1 MTEGGAALLDTTR
14 LWRNRQFWSYLGS
27 TAFSANAFA
36 MQLLLVN
43 WLLVGTLLLPADQ
56 VGVVQAV
63 IGLPGILLM
72 LWGGASA
79 DRRDLRSLLMQV
91 YGVAWL
97 APLALVASVELGWL
111 NIWTVTLFGIAL
123 GTALAFANPAQ
134 QALLNRIAGAD
145 IQRGVTVATAVGF
158 IVQITGLLL
167 AGQMEIIGLVNVLL
181 IQSASLLLGAA
192 SVRLIAAAPA
202 KPGQGE
208 STLAH
213 ILDGLRAS
221 YRSRTIF
228 NILLI
233 TFVSSVFNAGAF
245 MTVLPFLVKRV
256 YDGDA
261 FSFAALMVVFY
272 AGATISNAIQFRI
285 MPLARPGFWFL
296 AMQLTR
302 MAIIGLVWLEP
313 DWWLLMLVLFA
324 WGLNMGVT
332 TTLSR
337 AIIQEVAEPVY
348 LARLLSVYSLGLLGA
363 MPLGALAL
371 GFVIEGFGAL
381 NALLPAVVVSGALGV
396 YGFAGTRVAQYIS
409 PGHRS

>member
-1 MTEGGAALLDTTR
+1 MDTTS
-14 LWRNRQFWSYLGS
+14 LWHNRQFWSYLGS

-97 APLALVASVELGWL
+97 APLALVASVLLGWL
-111 NIWTVTLFGIAL
+111 NVWTVTLFGIAL

-134 QALLNRIAGAD
+134 QALLNRTAGAD

-167 AGQMEIIGLVNVLL
+167 AGQMERIGLVNVLL

-208 STLAH
+208 STLAT
-213 ILDGLRAS
+213 IMDGLRAS
-221 YRSRTIF
+221 YRNRTIF

-285 MPLARPGFWFL
+285 MPLARPGFWYL
-296 AMQLTR
+296 TMQLTR
-302 MAIIGLVWLEP
+302 MAIIGLVWLKP
-313 DWWLLMLVLFA
+313 DWWLLLLTLFV

-371 GFVIEGFGAL
+371 GFVIEGFGTL

-396 YGFAGTRVAQYIS
+396 YGFAGTRVAQYVS
-409 PGHRS
+409 PGRRA